1 VTRALVKLLGVALAC
16 AAFVWV
22 LYSPNGMTAAYGAED
37 DPGWECATQG
47 NRICGDDRWVQIT
60 QNHGGALSI
69 SRQTPQVAAR
79 RFYNAPGVVCITVIR
94 RADGTIDRFRLCHA

>member
-1 VTRALVKLLGVALAC
+1 VTRALIRLALTVC
-16 AAFVWV
+16 AVGTLVWV

-37 DPGWECATQG
+37 DPGWQCQTQG
-47 NRICGDDRWVQIT
+47 NRICGDDRWVTIV